1 MLNNKKIAQSNLLPE
16 QTLQFNIKSKSMQLL
31 ISTFNFKI
39 LYFLNKKKKLML
51 DIYYMQHIWWKGQS
65 TIDYF
70 RVTIFLRH
78 ISLLFKYLKRNF
90 SHWTLELSIPSF
102 SWVRV
107 NLSLAVLLQLWQEMT
122 TVQAKA
128 LNSW

>member
-51 DIYYMQHIWWKGQS
+51 DIYYMQHI
-65 TIDYF
+65 
-70 RVTIFLRH
+70 
-78 ISLLFKYLKRNF
+78 
-90 SHWTLELSIPSF
+90 
-102 SWVRV
+102 
-107 NLSLAVLLQLWQEMT
+107 
-122 TVQAKA
+122 
-128 LNSW
+128 